1 MTIGFDESVYSVDED
16 ASQVVVDVV
25 VLDGELTSNVEV
37 ELNTQ
42 DGSATRLGK

>member
-1 MTIGFDESVYSVDED
+1 MTIGFEELVYSVDED

-25 VLDGELTSNVEV
+25 VLDGNLTRNVEV